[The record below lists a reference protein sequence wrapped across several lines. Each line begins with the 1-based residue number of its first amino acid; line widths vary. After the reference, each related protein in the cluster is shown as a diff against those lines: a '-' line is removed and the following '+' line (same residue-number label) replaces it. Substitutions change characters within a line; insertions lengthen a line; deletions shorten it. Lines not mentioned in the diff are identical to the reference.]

1 MTSVTL
7 GPVGK
12 LRLAAALLISDP
24 PAGEINGLRRA
35 CSDGL
40 LDRVDPHI
48 TLVEPINVRE
58 DDLDAAH
65 RVLRDAAAD
74 SVPLTFT
81 LGPAAS
87 FAPDSPVL
95 YLAVGGDLGGLAAL
109 RSAVRKS
116 PLGRDAVWPFVP
128 HVTIGTDLSDARLAA
143 GVEALAD
150 YTTTVTLTHVHLLQ
164 EHRDPDEVRRWRP
177 IADAALGGRSV
188 SGRGGIELEITASTG
203 SGFALTARREGAVVG
218 ELTGWTDGSSLRV
231 AWLRVE
237 EEERGL
243 GVGRRLL
250 AELETWGRVRGAD
263 HLVAAV
269 APTTSEFLRARGWV
283 EANGV
288 LMRAL

>member
-58 DDLDAAH
+58 DDLDEAH
-65 RVLRDAAAD
+65 RILRDAAAE
-74 SVPLTFT
+74 SGPLTFT

-109 RSAVRKS
+109 RSAVRTRPARS
-116 PLGRDAVWPFVP
+116 RRRMAVRAPRD
-128 HVTIGTDLSDARLAA
+128 D
-143 GVEALAD
+143 
-150 YTTTVTLTHVHLLQ
+150 
-164 EHRDPDEVRRWRP
+164 RDGPVRR
-177 IADAALGGRSV
+177 
-188 SGRGGIELEITASTG
+188 
-203 SGFALTARREGAVVG
+203 TARR
-218 ELTGWTDGSSLRV
+218 
-231 AWLRVE
+231 
-237 EEERGL
+237 RGR
-243 GVGRRLL
+243 GVG
-250 AELETWGRVRGAD
+250 
-263 HLVAAV
+263 
-269 APTTSEFLRARGWV
+269 
-283 EANGV
+283 
-288 LMRAL
+288 

>member
-1 MTSVTL
+1 V
-7 GPVGK
+7 VK

-24 PAGEINGLRRA
+24 PAAEINGLRRA

-48 TLVEPINVRE
+48 TLVEPINVSDGDVDE
-58 DDLDAAH
+58 VH
-65 RVLRDAAAD
+65 RILRDAAAE
-74 SVPLTFT
+74 SRPLTFT

-95 YLAVGGDLGGLAAL
+95 YLAVEGDLGGLSAL
-109 RSAVRKS
+109 RSAVRTG
-116 PLGRDAVWPFVP
+116 PLGRDSVWPFVP
-128 HVTIGTDLSDARLAA
+128 HLTIGTDLSDARLAA
-143 GVEALAD
+143 AVEALAD
-150 YTTTVTLTHVHLLQ
+150 YTTTVALTHVHLLQ

-203 SGFALTARREGAVVG
+203 TGFALTARRDGSVVG

-237 EEERGL
+237 EAERGL

-250 AELETWGRVRGAD
+250 AELETWGRARGAD
-263 HLVAAV
+263 RLVAAV
-269 APTTSEFLRARGWV
+269 APTTSDFLGARGWRD
-283 EANGV
+283 ADGV
-288 LMRAL
+288 LVRDL